1 MCKEDKSDSF
11 KVVEGQMVKVITWDI
26 DGNEI
31 EGEMY
36 LDDLLKPLDAL
47 AKDVLE

>member
-11 KVVEGQMVKVITWDI
+11 KVVEGQMVKVITWDK

-31 EGEMY
+31 EGQMY
-36 LDDLLKPLDAL
+36 LDDLLEPLDNL
-47 AKDVLE
+47 AKSSL